1 MRSWT
6 KQCPPE
12 GRCAKHYL
20 GNAEAGFTCGGQ
32 ERGLARG
39 SCSQG
44 CHLASGLPRGTSAIR
59 AGIRKRILNLDPAT
73 PRLAGARACSA
84 EALAEPA
91 LAAPLPAGAWHCQK
105 HQRWFPSPWE
115 ELLAVSSPTGTVSSG
130 QGALGCAQGWSAR
143 VPRLSPQS
151 IPGSRPC
158 QTCLCRLGARSSPA
172 WAGLME
178 GNGWK

>member
-105 HQRWFPSPWE
+105 RHA
-115 ELLAVSSPTGTVSSG
+115 LVSQPLERASGCFQPHRERVLWAGCAGLCPGVVSEGPRPAKPACAGWG
-130 QGALGCAQGWSAR
+130 QGARLPGLAR
-143 VPRLSPQS
+143 
-151 IPGSRPC
+151 
-158 QTCLCRLGARSSPA
+158 
-172 WAGLME
+172 
-178 GNGWK
+178 